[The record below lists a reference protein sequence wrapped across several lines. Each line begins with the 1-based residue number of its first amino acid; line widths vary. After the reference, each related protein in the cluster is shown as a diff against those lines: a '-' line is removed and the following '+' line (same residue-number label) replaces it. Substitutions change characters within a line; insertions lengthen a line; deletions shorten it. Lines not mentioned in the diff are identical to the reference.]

1 MAEEEPKKKINFKK
15 IALFGLGPIVL
26 IGIGLGV
33 GAFLFMPTQTPVEQ
47 VEELIE
53 KKLQQAGQLPSAEGE
68 DEAAAEP
75 EKVYKDT
82 PSTDTFV
89 TSYYTFPDNFTTN
102 LKGSKA
108 FLQVSVGVSTQYD
121 ETVIENVEMHQLALR
136 SEVLGVVSEF
146 TVEEVEGKTGRDQLA
161 DSIKNA
167 INKRLEELEG
177 FGGVE
182 GVYFTAFVSVSYTH
196 LTLPTTVF
204 V

>member
-1 MAEEEPKKKINFKK
+1 MAEEEEKKKINFKK

-53 KKLQQAGQLPSAEGE
+53 KKLQQAGQLPSSEGE

-161 DSIKNA
+161 DGIKDA
-167 INKRLEELEG
+167 INKRLEDLEG

-182 GVYFTAFVSVSYTH
+182 GVYFTAFV
-196 LTLPTTVF
+196 LQ
-204 V
+204 

>member
-53 KKLQQAGQLPSAEGE
+53 KKLQQAGQLPSSEGE

-108 FLQVSVGVSTQYD
+108 FLPVSVGVSTQYD

-161 DSIKNA
+161 DGIKDA
-167 INKRLEELEG
+167 INKRLEDLEG

-182 GVYFTAFVSVSYTH
+182 GVYFTAFV
-196 LTLPTTVF
+196 LQ
-204 V
+204 

>member
-53 KKLQQAGQLPSAEGE
+53 KKLQQAGQLPSTEGE

-161 DSIKNA
+161 ESIKDA

-182 GVYFTAFVSVSYTH
+182 GVYFTAFV
-196 LTLPTTVF
+196 LQ
-204 V
+204 

>member
-53 KKLQQAGQLPSAEGE
+53 KKLQQAGQLPSSEGE

-161 DSIKNA
+161 DGIKDA

-182 GVYFTAFVSVSYTH
+182 GVYFTAFV
-196 LTLPTTVF
+196 LQ
-204 V
+204 

>member
-53 KKLQQAGQLPSAEGE
+53 KKLQQAGQLPSTEGE
-68 DEAAAEP
+68 YEAAAEP

-161 DSIKNA
+161 DSIKDA

-182 GVYFTAFVSVSYTH
+182 GVYFTAFV
-196 LTLPTTVF
+196 LQ
-204 V
+204 

>member
-53 KKLQQAGQLPSAEGE
+53 KKLQQAGQLPSTEGE

-108 FLQVSVGVSTQYD
+108 FLQISVGVSTQYD

-161 DSIKNA
+161 DSIKDA

-182 GVYFTAFVSVSYTH
+182 GVYFTAFV
-196 LTLPTTVF
+196 LQ
-204 V
+204 

>member
-53 KKLQQAGQLPSAEGE
+53 KKLQQAGQLPSSEGE

-75 EKVYKDT
+75 EKNYKDT

-182 GVYFTAFVSVSYTH
+182 GVYFTAFV
-196 LTLPTTVF
+196 LQ
-204 V
+204 

>member
-53 KKLQQAGQLPSAEGE
+53 KKLQQAGQLPSTEGE

-161 DSIKNA
+161 DGIKDA
-167 INKRLEELEG
+167 INKRLEDLEG

-182 GVYFTAFVSVSYTH
+182 GVYFLSLIH
-196 LTLPTTVF
+196 I
-204 V
+204 

>member
-53 KKLQQAGQLPSAEGE
+53 KKLQQAGQLPSTEGE

-75 EKVYKDT
+75 EKVYKDA

-161 DSIKNA
+161 DSIKDA

-182 GVYFTAFVSVSYTH
+182 GVYFTAFV
-196 LTLPTTVF
+196 LQ
-204 V
+204 

>member
-53 KKLQQAGQLPSAEGE
+53 KKLQQAGQLPSSEGE

-161 DSIKNA
+161 DGIKDA
-167 INKRLEELEG
+167 INKRLEDLEG
-177 FGGVE
+177 FGGVD
-182 GVYFTAFVSVSYTH
+182 GVYFTAFV
-196 LTLPTTVF
+196 LQ
-204 V
+204 

>member
-1 MAEEEPKKKINFKK
+1 MAEEEPKKKINIKK

-26 IGIGLGV
+26 IGVGLGV

-53 KKLQQAGQLPSAEGE
+53 KKLQQAGQLPSEDGAGE
-68 DEAAAEP
+68 ESAEP
-75 EKVYKDT
+75 EKVFKDT

-108 FLQVSVGVSTQYD
+108 FLQISVGVSTQYD
-121 ETVIENVEMHQLALR
+121 ETVIENVETHQLALR
-136 SEVLGVVSEF
+136 SEVLGTVSEF
-146 TVEEVEGKTGRDQLA
+146 SVEQIEGKTGRDELA
-161 DSIKNA
+161 EKIKDAMNE
-167 INKRLEELEG
+167 RLEELEG

-182 GVYFTAFVSVSYTH
+182 GVFFTSFV
-196 LTLPTTVF
+196 LQ
-204 V
+204 

>member
-1 MAEEEPKKKINFKK
+1 MAEEEAKKKINFMK
-15 IALFGLGPIVL
+15 IALFGIGPIVL

-33 GAFLFMPTQTPVEQ
+33 GAFLFMPTQSPVEQ

-53 KKLQQAGQLPSAEGE
+53 KKLQQAGQLPSDVGEGE
-68 DEAAAEP
+68 EVAEP
-75 EKVYKDT
+75 QKVYKDT

-108 FLQVSVGVSTQYD
+108 FLQISVGVSTQYD

-136 SEVLGVVSEF
+136 SEILGVVSEF
-146 TVEEVEGKTGRDQLA
+146 SVEQVEGKTGRDELA
-161 DSIKNA
+161 DEIKDA
-167 INKRLEELEG
+167 INLRLEELEG

-182 GVYFTAFVSVSYTH
+182 GVYFTSFV
-196 LTLPTTVF
+196 LQ
-204 V
+204 